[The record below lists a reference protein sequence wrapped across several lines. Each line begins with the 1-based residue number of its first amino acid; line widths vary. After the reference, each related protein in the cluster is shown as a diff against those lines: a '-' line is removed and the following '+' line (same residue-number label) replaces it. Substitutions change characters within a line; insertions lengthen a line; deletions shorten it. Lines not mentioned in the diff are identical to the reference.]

1 MRRLARENALALSA
15 AGVATLTMGW
25 LGLYGFGWNDY
36 DTEAR
41 PAFDALVQ
49 GHVLEFLRL
58 APVYGGSFVLRVP
71 FALTPGLWGGGELA
85 VYRML
90 ALPCLLA
97 VAALGVWLVANLR
110 ARRRPAL
117 TKALALGL
125 CVANPLT
132 LGALE
137 LGHPE
142 DLLGGVLCVG
152 AVLLALRDR
161 PIWAGLALGIAIAN
175 KQWAVL
181 AIWPVL
187 LALPARRP
195 LCAGVAAL
203 AAGTV
208 LAPLLLVGSGGFLA
222 ATRAT
227 ASTSSTI
234 FQPWQAWWFIAH
246 HGPVV
251 RGLFGNVKVGYRT
264 APTWVGRLSHPLI
277 LALSMPLGALFWWR
291 RRSLDTQQRGRAT
304 LAATAHALPDPRTS
318 AGASAAATGVRPTD
332 ALGLLALL
340 LLMRC
345 FLDTWDT
352 SYYTLPFLFALLAWE
367 LMGSRQL
374 PLLALSATVLAWVDF
389 QWLPAHASADA
400 QAGFFLLWSTPLLIL
415 LTLRL
420 YAPQTAARLLA
431 RAHQVWT
438 RDGSGVGALLAPDG
452 PLRRERST
460 PWAAR

>member
-1 MRRLARENALALSA
+1 MRRLVRENALALALAGA
-15 AGVATLTMGW
+15 ASFTIGW

-49 GHVLEFLRL
+49 GHIMEFLHL
-58 APVYGGSFVLRVP
+58 APVYGGSFVERAP
-71 FALTPGLWGGGELA
+71 FALIPGLWGGGELA

-97 VAALGVWLVANLR
+97 AAALGVWLAADLR
-110 ARRRPAL
+110 ARRRPTL
-117 TKALALGL
+117 TRAVALGL
-125 CVANPLT
+125 CIANPLT

-142 DLLGGVLCVG
+142 DLLGGVLCVA
-152 AVLLALRDR
+152 AVLLALRER
-161 PIWAGLALGIAIAN
+161 SVWAGLILGIAIAN

-181 AIWPVL
+181 AVGPVL
-187 LALPARRP
+187 LALPARRL
-195 LCAGVAAL
+195 LCLAVAGAVTAV
-203 AAGTV
+203 V
-208 LAPLLLVGSGGFLA
+208 LAPLALVGYSGFLA

-234 FQPWQAWWFIAH
+234 FQPWQAWWFLGH

-251 RGLFGNVKVGYRT
+251 HGLFGNVKVGYRT
-264 APTWVGRLSHPLI
+264 APEWVGRISHPLI
-277 LALSMPLGALFWWR
+277 VVLALPLSALFWWR
-291 RRSLDTQQRGRAT
+291 RRTSSVAGR
-304 LAATAHALPDPRTS
+304 S
-318 AGASAAATGVRPTD
+318 SD

-345 FLDTWDT
+345 FLDTWDA
-352 SYYTLPFLFALLAWE
+352 SYYSLPFLFALLAWE
-367 LMGSRQL
+367 VMGQRQL
-374 PLLALSATVLAWVDF
+374 PLLALSATVLAWIDF
-389 QWLPAHASADA
+389 EWLPAHASADI
-400 QAGFFLLWSTPLLIL
+400 QAAFFLLWTMPLLAGL
-415 LTLRL
+415 ALRL
-420 YAPQTAARLLA
+420 YAPQTTARLLT
-431 RAHQVWT
+431 RAHAAWNSD
-438 RDGSGVGALLAPDG
+438 RSGRALLAPDG